1 MDIAALIQTHGYWV
15 LALGCF
21 LEGETILVLAGFA
34 AHQGYLH
41 PAAVIAIAA
50 LAGFAGDQTF
60 FWIGRRHGHGLL
72 RRWPALA
79 RQNDRV
85 QGLIA
90 RFHGSAII
98 GMRFAYGLRIAGPV
112 MLGMSGISSR
122 RFILF
127 NAAGAL
133 VWAALIGAFGWV
145 FGHAAEAALGRIQHL
160 EGWLIGLAV
169 AGALAFALW
178 GRRRG

>member
-34 AHQGYLH
+34 AHQGYLN
-41 PAAVIAIAA
+41 PGGVVAIAA
-50 LAGFAGDQTF
+50 IAGFSGDQAF
-60 FWIGRRHGHGLL
+60 FWIGRRHGHALL

-90 RFHGSAII
+90 RFHGAAII
-98 GMRFAYGLRIAGPV
+98 AMRFAYGLRIAGPV
-112 MLGMSGISSR
+112 MLGMSGIRSR
-122 RFILF
+122 KFVLY
-127 NAAGAL
+127 NAAGAML
-133 VWAALIGAFGWV
+133 WAVLIGALGWL
-145 FGHAAEAALGRIQHL
+145 FGHAAETALGRIQHL
-160 EGWLIGLAV
+160 EVWLIGLAV
-169 AGALAFALW
+169 AGALALALW